1 MFTKRRHSKIL
12 SMINDEVEDIFEDSD
27 DQILEF
33 TNVQKTKSL

>member
-1 MFTKRRHSKIL
+1 
-12 SMINDEVEDIFEDSD
+12 MINDEVEDIFEDSD

>member
-27 DQILEF
+27 DQILVF